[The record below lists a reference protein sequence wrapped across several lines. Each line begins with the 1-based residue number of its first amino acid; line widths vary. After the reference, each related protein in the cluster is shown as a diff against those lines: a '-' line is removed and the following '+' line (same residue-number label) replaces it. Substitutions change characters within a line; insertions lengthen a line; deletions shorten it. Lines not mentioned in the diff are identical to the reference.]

1 MKKILTVLFLIYFSC
16 LSANATEMVSF
27 MAGRPMHV
35 MNSSGQR
42 RSVHNFGSNAAFLP
56 HNIAATAQRNRAAQR
71 EKAITRAINSYANKN
86 NAYANALNNNRVSIG
101 NTPSRLDRSNSRQP
115 ARKTYSR
122 GGITYYN

>member
-27 MAGRPMHV
+27 MGGRPMHV

-86 NAYANALNNNRVSIG
+86 NAYANALNNNKVSIS
-101 NTPSRLDRSNSRQP
+101 NTPSRLDRSNSIQP

>member
-27 MAGRPMHV
+27 MGGRPMHV

-56 HNIAATAQRNRAAQR
+56 HNIARTAQKKQSSTKR
-71 EKAITRAINSYANKN
+71 KSYNQ
-86 NAYANALNNNRVSIG
+86 
-101 NTPSRLDRSNSRQP
+101 SNQFLC
-115 ARKTYSR
+115 K
-122 GGITYYN
+122 

>member
-1 MKKILTVLFLIYFSC
+1 MLFLIYFSC

-27 MAGRPMHV
+27 MGGRPMHV

-56 HNIAATAQRNRAAQR
+56 HNIARTAQRNRAAQR
-71 EKAITRAINSYANKN
+71 EKAITRAINSYAN
-86 NAYANALNNNRVSIG
+86 ALNNNKVSIQ
-101 NTPSRLDRSNSRQP
+101 NNPSRLDRSSSIQP

>member
-27 MAGRPMHV
+27 MGGRPMHV

-56 HNIAATAQRNRAAQR
+56 HNIARTAQRNRAAQR

-86 NAYANALNNNRVSIG
+86 NAYANALNNNKVSIG
-101 NTPSRLDRSNSRQP
+101 NNPSRLDRSSSIQP